1 MKKIHFALV
10 ALLFTFGTARAQE
23 NGAQMAKSAGRALI
37 TYAIDPA
44 NNQAKLAEAK
54 QKIDQALQMPEAQAL
69 VSAWQTKG
77 EIYSTIY
84 VRDLAQMQLNPEAKM
99 SGDNDALEAYKG
111 YAKALELATKNF
123 EKTDALKG
131 LASVQSGLINNGI
144 SKYEAKEYFKAYE
157 SSLAAVQ
164 CHDLLVA
171 NAQKSLISDTD
182 LPDRIYFAGYCAML
196 ANRHM
201 EALHAFQGI
210 PQHGYEM
217 KEEVYEAMVT
227 CKTELGDA
235 AGAHAVLAEGR
246 RKYPDNSGLLFIE
259 INQYLKEGRLDELTG
274 SLTTAIKKE
283 PTNASLYVNLGRV
296 YEGLQQQEKD
306 AQNTEKAREYYQL
319 ALENY
324 SEAARRD
331 PGLLDAHYQLGQV
344 YYNQAAL
351 ITKELTESGNSDEE
365 KYQEVMALFD
375 QALPNFQKAESID
388 ANDLNTLTALAEIYA
403 RKEDALAAEFQKR
416 LNRVKN
422 GGKNT
427 ASYFR

>member
-1 MKKIHFALV
+1 MKKSLFALV
-10 ALLFTFGTARAQE
+10 ALLFTFGTAGAQE
-23 NGAQMAKSAGRALI
+23 DGVQIAKSAGRALAA
-37 TYAIDPA
+37 YAIDPA
-44 NNQAKLAEAK
+44 NNRAKLEEAK
-54 QKIDQALQMPEAQAL
+54 QKIDQALQTPEAQAL

-84 VRDLAQMQLNPEAKM
+84 EKDLVQKQFNPNAKM

-111 YAKALELATKNF
+111 YAKALELATKKF

-131 LASVQSGLINNGI
+131 LTSVQSGLINNGI
-144 SKYEAKEYFKAYE
+144 FKYEAREYFKAYE
-157 SSLAAVQ
+157 STLAAVQ

-171 NAQKSLISDTD
+171 NAQKSMISDTD

-196 ANRHM
+196 ANRYM

-235 AGAHAVLAEGR
+235 AGARAVLAEGR
-246 RKYPDNSGLLFIE
+246 RKYPDNAGLLFIE
-259 INQYLKEGRLDELTG
+259 INQYLKEGRLDELTE
-274 SLTTAIKKE
+274 SLTTVIKKE
-283 PTNASLYVNLGRV
+283 PNNASLYVTLGRV
-296 YEGLQQQEKD
+296 YEGLQQRERD

-324 SEAARRD
+324 SEATRKD
-331 PGLLDAHYQLGQV
+331 PGSIDAYYQLGLV

-351 ITKELTESGNSDEE
+351 ITTESGDTDQERNR
-365 KYQEVMALFD
+365 EVMALFD

-403 RKEDALAAEFQKR
+403 RKEDPLAAEFQKR